1 MDRKEMYKRW
11 NNEARSVLVG
21 RTIAKVQYM
30 DDAWADQLGF
40 TDYMARPV
48 MIQLDDGTL
57 LIPLRD
63 DEGNGGGAIEY
74 LRAKEGQE
82 SGVLPTL

>member
-11 NNEARSVLVG
+11 NTEARSVLVG

-30 DDAWADQLGF
+30 DDSWADQLGF
-40 TDYMARPV
+40 DDYMARPV

-74 LRAKEGQE
+74 LRTKEGQE
-82 SGVLPTL
+82 SGLLPTL

>member
-11 NNEARSVLVG
+11 NTEARSVLVG

-40 TDYMARPV
+40 EDYMARPV

-74 LRAKEGQE
+74 LRVKGGQE